1 MCVGVVGCVCVC
13 VCGGVCV
20 CVCVCVCQCVCV
32 CVRVCVHISSP
43 SGCFSD
49 YTLTD
54 NFISICRYKE
64 HISLCTLDI
73 YVVILRG
80 LCILFCF
87 ENSTSYE
94 LGNVI
99 SLLYKV
105 TWFETKVEFYHWR
118 CQSDDVIPAVFHASN
133 KNASLPRNVVNTCI
147 SETTQVTNTRLVPAC
162 CQSS

>member
-1 MCVGVVGCVCVC
+1 VC
-13 VCGGVCV
+13 VCGRARA
-20 CVCVCVCQCVCV
+20 
-32 CVRVCVHISSP
+32 CVRISSP

-80 LCILFCF
+80 MCILFCF

-94 LGNVI
+94 LGSVI

-133 KNASLPRNVVNTCI
+133 KNASLPRKHLHFGNYTSYKHQACTSMLPKFITLNNTI
-147 SETTQVTNTRLVPAC
+147 WLLL
-162 CQSS
+162 